1 MDAWAERRAGVAW
14 GCTVAQ
20 IASYAAVFAFR
31 WSDVAWV
38 VIWSAV
44 LAVTVVCILRVRVMV
59 AKLVYFLTLPPVG
72 VVLWTWVQFLN
83 GTATDFSGLLIVNCG
98 LPLLFLSLVGL
109 ITTLAAREPFN
120 A

>member
-1 MDAWAERRAGVAW
+1 MGRHLVRGAGRHRRLHPSRSGH
-14 GCTVAQ
+14 G
-20 IASYAAVFAFR
+20 
-31 WSDVAWV
+31 
-38 VIWSAV
+38 
-44 LAVTVVCILRVRVMV
+44 

-109 ITTLAAREPFN
+109 ITTLAAREPFD